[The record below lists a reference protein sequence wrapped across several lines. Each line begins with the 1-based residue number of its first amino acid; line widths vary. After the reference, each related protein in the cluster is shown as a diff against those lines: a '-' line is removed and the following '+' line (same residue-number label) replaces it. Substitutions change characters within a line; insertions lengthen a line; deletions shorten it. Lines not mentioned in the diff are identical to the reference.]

1 MLVLAIDPGNEKSAY
16 VFYEAE
22 TKRIIGMGINEN
34 IACLQI
40 VEHEPY
46 DKIVIEMIASYGMGV
61 GKTVFETCLWVGRF
75 IQAAYPERIASLIY
89 RKDEKMFLCHSMKA
103 KDGNI
108 RQAILDLYGGKD
120 KAIGNKKQPGALY
133 GVSKDIWAALAVAIT
148 YCGTNNTVDFEN
160 LPF

>member
-16 VFYEAE
+16 VMYNPE
-22 TKRIIGMGINEN
+22 TKRISEKN
-34 IACLQI
+34 ILNNLEI
-40 VEHEPY
+40 LPIITSIRY
-46 DKIVIEMIASYGMGV
+46 DKLAIEMIASYGMGV

-75 IQAAYPERIASLIY
+75 IQAGYPYHEAYLIY
-89 RKDEKMFLCHSMKA
+89 RKDEKMYLCHSMKA

-120 KAIGNKKQPGALY
+120 VALGNKKRPGPLY

-148 YCGTNNTVDFEN
+148 YCGMNKIYFDDF
-160 LPF
+160 PF